1 MAAIIFFMVL
11 LFFIS
16 FIYPAA
22 VVVWYKLNGDKRTA
36 INIIRKEC

>member
-1 MAAIIFFMVL
+1 MIIYFMFL
-11 LFFIS
+11 LFAIS

-22 VVVWYKLNGDKRTA
+22 VAIWFKLNGDQRTV

>member
-1 MAAIIFFMVL
+1 MGA
-11 LFFIS
+11 LFFAILFFFCVS

-22 VVVWYKLNGDKRTA
+22 VAIWFKLNGDKRSV